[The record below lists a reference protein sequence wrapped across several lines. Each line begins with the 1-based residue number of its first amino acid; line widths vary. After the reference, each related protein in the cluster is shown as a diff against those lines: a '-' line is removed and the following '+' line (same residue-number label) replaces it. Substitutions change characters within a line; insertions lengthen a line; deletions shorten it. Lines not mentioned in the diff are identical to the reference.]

1 MKVKSK
7 QPRKQRKALHN
18 YKNHERSKLFSTR
31 VADFL
36 RDEYG
41 IKKLPV
47 RVGDQARVCKGEF
60 SDFEGE
66 ILEITK
72 NLRCKIKEAQF
83 EKSDGTQYHPAIH
96 VSNLIITK
104 LAKEKKLDPWRA
116 QMIER
121 KALYGFY
128 DEDLVAPKKEKEE
141 EKYD

>member
-7 QPRKQRKALHN
+7 QPRKQRKALYN
-18 YKNHERSKLFSTR
+18 YKNHQRSKLFSTR

-47 RVGDQARVCKGEF
+47 RVGDSVRITRGEF

-72 NLRCKIKEAQF
+72 NVRCKIKEAQF
-83 EKSDGTQYHPAIH
+83 EKSDGTQFHPAIH

-104 LAKEKKLDPWRA
+104 FAKEKKLDPWRA

-128 DEDLVAPKKEKEE
+128 EAELTGPKKEKEE
-141 EKYD
+141 DKYD

>member
-47 RVGDQARVCKGEF
+47 RVGDQVRVCKGEF
-60 SDFEGE
+60 KDFEGE
-66 ILEITK
+66 VLEVTK

-83 EKSDGTQYHPAIH
+83 EKSDGTQFHPAIH

-104 LAKEKKLDPWRA
+104 FAKEKKLDPWRA

-141 EKYD
+141 EKND

>member
-7 QPRKQRKALHN
+7 QPRKQRKALYN
-18 YKNHERSKLFSTR
+18 YKNHQRSKLFSVR
-31 VADFL
+31 AADFL

-47 RVGDQARVCKGEF
+47 RVGDSVKIVRGEF
-60 SDFEGE
+60 RDFEGE
-66 ILEITK
+66 VLEVTK
-72 NLRCKIKEAQF
+72 DFRCKIKEAQF
-83 EKSDGTQYHPAIH
+83 EKSDGTQFHPAIH
-96 VSNLIITK
+96 VSNLVITK

-116 QMIER
+116 QIIER

-128 DEDLVAPKKEKEE
+128 DEDLTGPKKEKEE

>member
-7 QPRKQRKALHN
+7 QPRKQRKALYN

-47 RVGDQARVCKGEF
+47 RVGDQVRVCKGEF
-60 SDFEGE
+60 KDFEGE
-66 ILEITK
+66 VLEITK
-72 NLRCKIKEAQF
+72 NVRCKIKEAQF
-83 EKSDGTQYHPAIH
+83 EKSDGTQFHPAIH
-96 VSNLIITK
+96 VSNLVITK
-104 LAKEKKLDPWRA
+104 FAKEKKLDPWRA

-128 DEDLVAPKKEKEE
+128 DQELTGPKKEKEE
-141 EKYD
+141 NKYD

>member
-1 MKVKSK
+1 MKVQSK
-7 QPRKQRKALHN
+7 QPRKQRKTL
-18 YKNHERSKLFSTR
+18 YSYRNHERSKLFTAR

-47 RVGDQARVCKGEF
+47 RVGDQVRVCKGEYK
-60 SDFEGE
+60 DFEGE
-66 ILEITK
+66 VLEITK

-83 EKSDGTQYHPAIH
+83 EKSDGTQFHPAIH

-104 LAKEKKLDPWRA
+104 LGKEKKLDPWRA
-116 QMIER
+116 KIIDR

-128 DEDLVAPKKEKEE
+128 EVELAGPKKGKEVE
-141 EKYD
+141 QND

>member
-7 QPRKQRKALHN
+7 QPSKQRKALYN
-18 YKNHERSKLFSTR
+18 YKNHQRSKLFSTR

-47 RVGDQARVCKGEF
+47 RVGDSVRITKGEF
-60 SDFEGE
+60 KDFEGE
-66 ILEITK
+66 VLEITK
-72 NLRCKIKEAQF
+72 NMRCKIKEAQF
-83 EKSDGTQYHPAIH
+83 EKSDGTQFHPAIH
-96 VSNLIITK
+96 VSNLLITK
-104 LAKEKKLDPWRA
+104 FAKEKKLDPWRA

-128 DEDLVAPKKEKEE
+128 DEELKGPKKEKEE
-141 EKYD
+141 DKYD

>member
-1 MKVKSK
+1 MKVKSN
-7 QPRKQRKALHN
+7 QPRKQRKALYN

-36 RDEYG
+36 REEYG

-47 RVGDQARVCKGEF
+47 RVGDSVRITRGEF
-60 SDFEGE
+60 KDFEGE
-66 ILEITK
+66 VLEITK
-72 NLRCKIKEAQF
+72 NVRCKIKEAQF
-83 EKSDGTQYHPAIH
+83 EKSDGTQFHPAIH
-96 VSNLIITK
+96 VSNLVITK

-128 DEDLVAPKKEKEE
+128 DEELTGPKKDKEE
-141 EKYD
+141 DNYD

>member
-7 QPRKQRKALHN
+7 QPRKQRKALYN

-47 RVGDQARVCKGEF
+47 RVGDSVRITKGEF
-60 SDFEGE
+60 KDFEGE
-66 ILEITK
+66 VLEIAK
-72 NLRCKIKEAQF
+72 NVRCKIKEAQF
-83 EKSDGTQYHPAIH
+83 EKSDGTQFHPAIH
-96 VSNLIITK
+96 VSNLVITK
-104 LAKEKKLDPWRA
+104 FAKEKKLDPWRA

-128 DEDLVAPKKEKEE
+128 DAELKGPKKEKEE
-141 EKYD
+141 DKYD

>member
-47 RVGDQARVCKGEF
+47 RVGDQVRVCKGEF
-60 SDFEGE
+60 KDFEGE
-66 ILEITK
+66 VLEITK

-104 LAKEKKLDPWRA
+104 FAKEKKLDPWRA